1 MTLGPYESEVE
12 LAPGIYLTKKKPTE
26 EEVAKEQLQKTLQ
39 QLEGDPKAHL
49 EFLKD
54 QILRTE
60 KAIDQLQYSNKAM
73 HDADPTDPVF
83 VEVDGADLGHCGKHH
98 HH

>member
-1 MTLGPYESEVE
+1 MTLGPFENEVE

-26 EEVAKEQLQKTLQ
+26 EELAKEQLQKTLQ

-54 QILRTE
+54 QILRIE
-60 KAIDQLQYSNKAM
+60 KAVEQLQYSNKAM
-73 HDADPTDPVF
+73 HEADPSDPVY
-83 VEVDGADLGHCGKHH
+83 VEVG
-98 HH
+98 